1 MNKIAKKIISIVL
14 VLAMLAG
21 ISVCFASA
29 ETDKTYRNYDKL
41 VLLGDSVAAGYDEKE
56 WVNTEFVRV
65 DHSYSAIVADTLGAE
80 LVPLACQGFRT
91 IEMRYMFEDDFV
103 PDEYLFH
110 DTYDVEAT
118 EALKPEFRRQVADAD
133 LITLGLGG
141 NDVGTYLSWVV
152 VDAMAEDGALA
163 PFIEAARK
171 MLEELG
177 FEDNGLKSLIDLAD
191 TMDALPALLK
201 ALPEAI
207 SFGVSNYLKNWNIVI
222 EDIYDLNPDVTLVVC
237 GLFDTGYA
245 NEEDFNDN
253 STQAVI
259 SHQVAQT
266 IVDAIN
272 APMKLNADKYGYIYV
287 EMTKII
293 CYGSH
298 PTHEGYRRMAELI
311 LEALPEA
318 EFPYDDVF
326 ANDWYY
332 NAVKFVTDEG
342 IMDGVTENTFAPD
355 RTTTRAQF
363 IDALYK
369 MAGSPDVSGL
379 KEPFFDINSDFW
391 AYDAVVWAYNNGI
404 IKGLFSLFFMPDC
417 AISRA
422 HLVTM
427 LYRFAG
433 SPTGSG
439 NLNFYDR
446 LLIPSYAKNAVM
458 WAVSNGIVEGY
469 SNGMFRPLK
478 NITRAE
484 TAQIIANYCAG

>member
-1 MNKIAKKIISIVL
+1 MKKIIKKSVSVLL
-14 VLAMLAG
+14 VLAMLA
-21 ISVCFASA
+21 SVCFTFAGAAS
-29 ETDKTYRNYDKL
+29 DKTYRHYDKL
-41 VLLGDSVAAGYDEKE
+41 VLLGDSVAAGYDEQE

-152 VDAMAEDGALA
+152 VDAMAQEGALA
-163 PFIEAARK
+163 PFIKAARE
-171 MLEELG
+171 MLENLG
-177 FEDNGLKSLIDLAD
+177 FEDDGLSSLLELAD
-191 TMDALPALLK
+191 TMDALPAIME
-201 ALPEAI
+201 ALPDAI
-207 SFGVSNYLKNWNIVI
+207 SFGISNYIKNWNIVI
-222 EDIYDLNPDVTLVVC
+222 EDIYALNPDVTLVVC

-245 NEEDFNDN
+245 NEEDFDDD

-259 SHQVAQT
+259 SHQLAQT

-298 PTHEGYRRMAELI
+298 PTHEGYRRMAQLI

-318 EFPYDDVF
+318 EFKYNDVF

-332 NAVKFVTDEG
+332 EPVKFVSDKG
-342 IMDGVTENTFAPD
+342 IMGGITENTFAPD
-355 RTTTRAQF
+355 SAATRAQF
-363 IDALYK
+363 VDALYK

-379 KEPFFDINSDFW
+379 REPFLDIDSSFW
-391 AYDAVVWAYNNGI
+391 AYDAVVWAYNSGI
-404 IKGLFSLFFMPDC
+404 VKGIFNLFFMPDC
-417 AISRA
+417 TISRS
-422 HLVTM
+422 HLITM

-433 SPTGSG
+433 SPAVSGS
-439 NLNFYDR
+439 LSFYDR
-446 LLIPSYAKNAVM
+446 LLIPSYAKNAVI
-458 WAVSNGIVEGY
+458 WAVNNGIAEGY
-469 SNGMFRPLK
+469 SNGLFRPLK

-484 TAQIIANYCAG
+484 TAEIIANFMA

>member
-1 MNKIAKKIISIVL
+1 MKKLAKKITCIVLIMSILTSISI
-14 VLAMLAG
+14 
-21 ISVCFASA
+21 CFAGA
-29 ETDKTYRNYDKL
+29 ETDKAYRHYDKL
-41 VLLGDSVAAGYDEKE
+41 VLLGDSVAAGYDEQE

-65 DHSYSAIVADTLGAE
+65 DHSYSAIVADTIGAE

-103 PDEYLFH
+103 PDKYLFH
-110 DTYDVEAT
+110 DTYDIEAT
-118 EALKPEFRRQVADAD
+118 EKLRPEFRRQVADAD

-152 VDAMAEDGALA
+152 LDELEKDGAFA
-163 PFIEAARK
+163 PFIEEARK
-171 MLEELG
+171 MLEKLG
-177 FEDNGLKSLIDLAD
+177 FEDDAIKSLIDLAD
-191 TMDALPALLK
+191 TMDALPGLMQ

-207 SFGVSNYLKNWNIVI
+207 SFGISNYLKNWNIVI
-222 EDIYDLNPDVTLVVC
+222 EDIYGLNPDVTLVVC
-237 GLFDTGYA
+237 GLFDTGYK

-259 SHQVAQT
+259 SHKISQT

-272 APMKLNADKYGYIYV
+272 APMKLNADKYGYIFV
-287 EMTKII
+287 EMTNII

-298 PTHEGYRRMAELI
+298 PTHDGYRRMAELI

-318 EFPYDDVF
+318 EFKYDDVF

-332 NAVKFVTDEG
+332 EAVKFVTDKGYMSG
-342 IMDGVTENTFAPD
+342 ITDNAFQPNSQ
-355 RTTTRAQF
+355 TTRAQF
-363 IDALYK
+363 IDTLYK
-369 MAGSPDVSGL
+369 MAGSPDVSNM
-379 KEPFFDINSDFW
+379 KEPFLDVKKDFW
-391 AYDAVVWAYNNGI
+391 AYDAVVWAYNSGI
-404 IKGLFSLFFMPDC
+404 IKGLFSLFFMPEC
-417 AISRA
+417 TISRS

-433 SPTGSG
+433 SPSVSG
-439 NLNFYDR
+439 NLKFNDR
-446 LLIPSYAKNAVM
+446 FLIPSYAKNAVI
-458 WAVSNGIVEGY
+458 WATTNGIVEGY

-484 TAQIIANYCAG
+484 TAKIIFNYCTD

>member
-1 MNKIAKKIISIVL
+1 MKKIAKKITCIVL
-14 VLAMLAG
+14 VFALLVSMG
-21 ISVCFASA
+21 VCFASA
-29 ETDKTYRNYDKL
+29 SSDKNYRHYDKL
-41 VLLGDSVAAGYDEKE
+41 VLLGDSVAAGYDEQE

-91 IEMRYMFEDDFV
+91 IEMRYMLEDDFV
-103 PDEYLFH
+103 PDKYLFH

-118 EALKPEFRRQVADAD
+118 EKLKPEFRRQIADAD

-141 NDVGTYLSWVV
+141 NDVGTYLAWVV
-152 VDAMAEDGALA
+152 VDELAKDGALA
-163 PFIEAARK
+163 PFIKAARE
-171 MLEELG
+171 MLENLG

-191 TMDALPALLK
+191 TMDSLPGLLK
-201 ALPEAI
+201 ALPGAI
-207 SFGVSNYLKNWNIVI
+207 SFGVSNYLKNWSIII
-222 EDIYDLNPDVTLVVC
+222 EDIYNLNPDVTLVVC

-259 SHQVAQT
+259 SHKISQT

-272 APMKLNADKYGYIYV
+272 APMKLNADKYGYIFV

-293 CYGSH
+293 CFGSH

-318 EFPYDDVF
+318 EFKYNDVF

-332 NAVKFVTDEG
+332 NAIKFVTDKG
-342 IMDGVTENTFAPD
+342 IMGGITENTFAPGSA
-355 RTTTRAQF
+355 TTRTQF

-369 MAGSPDVSGL
+369 MAGSPDISGM
-379 KEPFFDINSDFW
+379 KEPFFDINSNFW

-404 IKGLFSLFFMPDC
+404 IKGLFGLFFMPDC
-417 AISRA
+417 PISRA

-433 SPTGSG
+433 SPAVSGSLKF
-439 NLNFYDR
+439 NDK
-446 LLIPSYAKNAVM
+446 LLIPSYAKNAVI
-458 WAVSNGIVEGY
+458 WATSNGFVEGY

-484 TAQIIANYCAG
+484 TAEIISNYYGN

>member
-1 MNKIAKKIISIVL
+1 MKKTAKKIISVAL
-14 VLAMLAG
+14 VLAVLAG
-21 ISVCFASA
+21 ICLCSVSA
-29 ETDKTYRNYDKL
+29 APDKTYRDYDKL
-41 VLLGDSVAAGYDEKE
+41 VLLGDSVAAGYDEQE

-65 DHSYSAIVADTLGAE
+65 DHSYAAIVADTLGAE

-141 NDVGTYLSWVV
+141 NDVGTYLAWVV
-152 VDAMAEDGALA
+152 VDAMAQDGALA
-163 PFIEAARK
+163 PFISAARE
-171 MLEELG
+171 MLEKIG
-177 FEDNGLKSLIDLAD
+177 FEDDGLTSLIDLAE
-191 TMDALPALLK
+191 TMDSLPALLK

-207 SFGVSNYLKNWNIVI
+207 SFGISNYLKNWTIVI
-222 EDIYDLNPDVTLVVC
+222 DDIYALNPDVTLVVC
-237 GLFDTGYA
+237 GLFDTGYTSEDQLNDPEIQ
-245 NEEDFNDN
+245 NETGHKI
-253 STQAVI
+253 SQA
-259 SHQVAQT
+259 

-272 APMKLNADKYGYIYV
+272 APMKLNADKYGYIFV
-287 EMTKII
+287 EMTNVI

-298 PTHEGYRRMAELI
+298 PTHEGYRHMAELI

-318 EFPYDDVF
+318 EFKYNDVF

-332 NAVKFVTDEG
+332 NSVKFVSDNG
-342 IMDGVTENTFAPD
+342 IMSGISENTFAPNSA
-355 RTTTRAQF
+355 TTRAQF

-379 KEPFFDINSDFW
+379 KEPFLDVSSDFW
-391 AYDAVVWAYNNGI
+391 AYDAVVWAYNSGI
-404 IKGLFSLFFMPDC
+404 IKGLFNLFFMPDC
-417 AISRA
+417 TISRA

-433 SPTGSG
+433 SPAVSGS
-439 NLNFYDR
+439 LKFYDK
-446 LLIPSYAKNAVM
+446 LLIPSYAKNAVI
-458 WAVSNGIVEGY
+458 WAVNNGIVEGY

-478 NITRAE
+478 NISRAE
-484 TAQIIANYCAG
+484 TAEIIANYAAG